1 MHRTFLIWVSYLFR
15 GSHYDTMWSTEGFLV
30 RVLAFLLALAILLL
44 LSLALKAEVDFRY
57 RRIEEEDHIDIH
69 LTAFHGLWHTQY
81 QIPTLQLEWEK
92 GPQVE
97 MEQVAEGKGG
107 KRQATTKTRFR
118 YLRRGL
124 LYRLWLRV
132 PRLLRYLNRVK
143 SQFYRGIHCKG
154 INWRIEIGYKDAFQ
168 TAIAAGAF
176 WTMFGFALSRLYR
189 QVTVE
194 VPCPALVVV
203 PQFKKEGF
211 LCDIRCIFQLRIG
224 HIIFV
229 GINLLRTLMRGI
241 RG

>member
-1 MHRTFLIWVSYLFR
+1 M
-15 GSHYDTMWSTEGFLV
+15 
-30 RVLAFLLALAILLL
+30 RVLAFLLAMTIMLL

-57 RRIEEEDHIDIH
+57 QRIEEEDHIDIQ
-69 LTAFHGLWHTQY
+69 LFAFHGLWHTQY

-92 GPQVE
+92 GPQLE
-97 MEQVAEGKGG
+97 IEQTAKGKGG
-107 KRQATTKTRFR
+107 KREATTKTRFR

-124 LYRLWLRV
+124 LSHIWKKV
-132 PRLLRYLNRVK
+132 PGLLSYLGRVK

-154 INWRIEIGYKDAFQ
+154 INWQIEIGYKDAAQ

-176 WTMFGFALSRLYR
+176 WSMLGFALAHLYQ

-211 LCDIRCIFQLRIG
+211 RCDIQCIFHLRMG
-224 HIIFV
+224 HIIFA
-229 GINLLRTLMRGI
+229 GINLLRAFKRGI